1 VEQLV
6 APNAFIL
13 FVAGL
18 MLVGVLS
25 SLVAQRFG
33 APLLLVFLVVG
44 MLVGEDGPG
53 GVAFADYQLTYVVG
67 SISLAIIL
75 FDGGLRARHTGVRR
89 ALAPA
94 VLLATAGVVITGSV
108 VGLAVWLVLGLAPL
122 TALLVGA
129 VVSSTDAAA
138 VFFLV
143 RAGGL
148 KLRARVNAILEI
160 ESGTNDP
167 VAVFLTLLLVELVL
181 AHGEPG
187 WTTVWLLVSQAVL
200 GTAIGLVGGAAIRGL
215 LNRVDLPGGLHPIFV
230 IAAALA
236 VYALAAVLE
245 GSGFL
250 AVYLAGL
257 AVGNRPMRA
266 SASVANFHD
275 AATWLCQIAMFML
288 LGLLVTP
295 SKLLPL
301 LGPALLVAAALTLLA
316 RPLAVLVCLTPFRIP
331 WREQVFVGWVGLRG
345 AVSIFLATIPMLVGV
360 PGAEVLFNVA
370 FVVVLASLLVQGWTL
385 TPLARRLGLAL
396 PGVARPVHRVEIDLP
411 GQLAHEVIGYPVT
424 ADSAVAEPSMVPR
437 WARPVFVIRAG
448 QVFDPAAS
456 GPPVAGDYAYFLAPP
471 DRAADLDRLF
481 STDEGSRAVRAM
493 PFLPIDATA
502 KVAVVAGFYGGA
514 VAEEEAELTVAELFD
529 RRFEGAAAEGDVVDL
544 DVARLLARAM
554 RDGRV
559 AEVGVILVDPD
570 EGPPSLRPLNPSR
583 VARIGRLVGLGRA
596 ARTLP

>member
-1 VEQLV
+1 MEQLV

-53 GVAFADYQLTYVVG
+53 GVVFADYQLTYVVG

-94 VLLATAGVVITGSV
+94 VLLATVGVVVTGAV
-108 VGLAVWLVLGLAPL
+108 VGWVAWLVLGLDPL
-122 TALLVGA
+122 TALLLGA

-167 VAVFLTLLLVELVL
+167 VAVFLTLLIVEIIL
-181 AHGEPG
+181 AHGQLG
-187 WTTVWLLVSQAVL
+187 VGTLWLLLIQAVL
-200 GTAIGLVGGAAIRGL
+200 GTAIGLVGGAAIRML

-236 VYALAAVLE
+236 VYALAAVLD

-257 AVGNRPMRA
+257 AVGSRPMRA

-301 LGPALLVAAALTLLA
+301 LLPALVVAATLTLVA
-316 RPLAVLVCLTPFRIP
+316 RPLAVLLCLTPFRIP

-345 AVSIFLATIPMLVGV
+345 AVSIFLSTIPMLVGV
-360 PGAEVLFNVA
+360 PGAELIFNTT
-370 FVVVLASLLVQGWTL
+370 FVVVIASLMVQGWTL

-424 ADSAVAEPSMVPR
+424 ADSAVVDPSMVPR

-481 STDEGSRAVRAM
+481 SADESGRAAREM
-493 PFLPIDATA
+493 PILPIDAGA
-502 KVAVVAGFYGGA
+502 RVAVVVALYGG
-514 VAEEEAELTVAELFD
+514 TVAETEAGLTIAALFD
-529 RRFEGAAAEGDVVDL
+529 RRFEGAVAEGDTVEL
-544 DVARLLARAM
+544 GAARLLVRTLRGGA
-554 RDGRV
+554 V
-559 AEVGVILVDPD
+559 AEVGLVLVDPD
-570 EGPPSLRPLNPSR
+570 APPPAPPRPSR
-583 VARIGRLVGLGRA
+583 LSRLGRLVGVHGGA
-596 ARTLP
+596 KTLP

>member
-1 VEQLV
+1 MEQLV

-13 FVAGL
+13 FIAGL

-94 VLLATAGVVITGSV
+94 VLLATAGVVITGAT
-108 VGLAVWLVLGLAPL
+108 VGAAAWLVLGLDPL
-122 TALLVGA
+122 TALLLGA

-167 VAVFLTLLLVELVL
+167 VAVFLTLLIVEVIL
-181 AHGEPG
+181 AHGRPG
-187 WTTVWLLVSQAVL
+187 FDTVWLLFSQAVL
-200 GTAIGLVGGAAIRGL
+200 GTAIGLVGGAAIRML

-236 VYALAAVLE
+236 VYALAAVME

-301 LGPALLVAAALTLLA
+301 LVPALVVAATLTLVA
-316 RPLAVLVCLTPFRIP
+316 RPLAVLACLTPFRIP

-345 AVSIFLATIPMLVGV
+345 AVSIFLATIPMLVGI
-360 PGAEVLFNVA
+360 PGAELIFNTT

-424 ADSAVAEPSMVPR
+424 ADSALVDPSMVPR

-481 STDEGSRAVRAM
+481 SDDEGSRAVRHM
-493 PFLPIDATA
+493 PFLPIDAAA
-502 KVAVVAGFYGGA
+502 KVAVVAGLYGGA

-529 RRFEGAAAEGDVVDL
+529 RRFEGAAEEGDVVDL
-544 DVARLLARAM
+544 DGARLLARAM

-559 AEVGVILVDPD
+559 AEVGVVLVDPD
-570 EGPPSLRPLNPSR
+570 EGPLPARPVNPSWIARAGR
-583 VARIGRLVGLGRA
+583 VFGLGRA
-596 ARTLP
+596 AKTLP

>member
-1 VEQLV
+1 MEQLV

-13 FVAGL
+13 LVAGL

-53 GVAFADYQLTYVVG
+53 GVPFSNYQLTYVVG

-108 VGLAVWLVLGLAPL
+108 VGLAAWAVLGLEPL

-167 VAVFLTLLLVELVL
+167 VAVFLTLLLVELIL

-187 WTTVWLLVSQAVL
+187 WSTVWLLASQAVL
-200 GTAIGLVGGAAIRGL
+200 GTAIGLVGGAGIRML

-301 LGPALLVAAALTLLA
+301 LGPALLVAAVLTLVA

-385 TPLARRLGLAL
+385 TPLARRLGLSL

-424 ADSAVAEPSMVPR
+424 AASAVIDPSMVPR

-456 GPPVAGDYAYFLAPP
+456 GPPIAGDYAYFLAPP

-481 STDEGSRAVRAM
+481 STDEGSRAVREM
-493 PFLPIDATA
+493 PFLPIDAAA
-502 KVAVVAGFYGGA
+502 KVAIVAELYGCA
-514 VAEEEAELTVAELFD
+514 VAPEEAGLTVAELFD

-544 DVARLLARAM
+544 DGARLLARAM

-559 AEVGVILVDPD
+559 AEVGVMLVDPD
-570 EGPPSLRPLNPSR
+570 AQPPPRALNPSR
-583 VARIGRLVGLGRA
+583 IARLGRLVGLGRTA
-596 ARTLP
+596 KTLP